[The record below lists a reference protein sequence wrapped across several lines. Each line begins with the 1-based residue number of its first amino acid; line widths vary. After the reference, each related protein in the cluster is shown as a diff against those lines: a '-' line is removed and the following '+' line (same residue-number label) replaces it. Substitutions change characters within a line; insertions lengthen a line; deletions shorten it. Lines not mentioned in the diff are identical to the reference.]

1 MWLKNEREAAPP
13 AVELFLFAAAR
24 NALVREVI
32 KPALKQPRTVVV
44 ADRFADSTT
53 AYQGYGRRMPLKDI
67 AVVNR
72 LASGGLT
79 PDITFLLDC
88 PPAEGLARAD
98 SIRQPR
104 LSFEAPA
111 SRADP
116 EGTRRFEEEP
126 AEFHERVRS
135 GYLKSAAKEPER
147 WRIIDATKGAG
158 EIAEIVWEH
167 VRPRLFEDDQTAT
180 DADRGELRLWA
191 DDSTTPSAT

>member
-1 MWLKNEREAAPP
+1 MVSVHEPGSTRLGDYLRVYLKNERETAPRAA
-13 AVELFLFAAAR
+13 ELFLFAAAR

-53 AYQGYGRRMPLKDI
+53 AYQGYGRRMPLSDI

-72 LASGGLT
+72 LASEGLT
-79 PDITFLLDC
+79 PDLTFLLDC
-88 PPAEGLARAD
+88 PPAEGLSRTE
-98 SIRQPR
+98 SLHNPR
-104 LSFEAPA
+104 LPLEAPA

-116 EGTRRFEEEP
+116 EGTRRFEEQP
-126 AEFHERVRS
+126 ILFHERVRS

-147 WRIIDATKGAG
+147 WRVIDATKGAG

-167 VRPRLFEDDQTAT
+167 VRERLFGDGQVAT
-180 DADRGELRLWA
+180 GVD
-191 DDSTTPSAT
+191 